1 MIWALIRKLFMKGA
15 SLEDGIKAFT
25 AANKGITKS
34 DGQKLINIFQDVQKN
49 TGKVIEFPKD
59 RITPFYKPRPG
70 EGVANTKQRIFQIDD
85 ELEKLAAGEGKYSK
99 MNRNDREDLM
109 IKLQDES
116 STLQKT
122 PGVAEGKFND
132 EFRSFKLNIA
142 KNNPEFNQD
151 LAKQVINREMFKDA
165 TTEQRK
171 QVLDALEFVL
181 KNPEG
186 LASGGL
192 ARVGMFLGG
201 PIVPIVKGG
210 KWFLKALRDTRKLM
224 TQNKQHSPEQLKY
237 YLNQIDDQIK
247 KIEAGGKIP
256 DEVIQTIRKDPKFKS
271 VSQKPANDPD
281 LREIEEVL
289 LEYGEKHASGGIAGQ
304 LHLNQGGRASF
315 TKGGK
320 VSSGLAHILGV

>member
-1 MIWALIRKLFMKGA
+1 MRGA

-25 AANKGITKS
+25 KANKGITKS
-34 DGQKLINIFQDVQKN
+34 DGQKLIDIFQDVQKN

-85 ELEKLAAGEGKYSK
+85 ELEKISAGEGKYAK
-99 MNRNDREDLM
+99 MSRDERENLI

-116 STLQKT
+116 SMLQKT
-122 PGVAEGKFND
+122 PSVAEGKFND

-186 LASGGL
+186 
-192 ARVGMFLGG
+192 M
-201 PIVPIVKGG
+201 
-210 KWFLKALRDTRKLM
+210 
-224 TQNKQHSPEQLKY
+224 
-237 YLNQIDDQIK
+237 
-247 KIEAGGKIP
+247 
-256 DEVIQTIRKDPKFKS
+256 
-271 VSQKPANDPD
+271 
-281 LREIEEVL
+281 
-289 LEYGEKHASGGIAGQ
+289 ASGGIAGQ
-304 LHLNQGGRASF
+304 LHLNEGGRASF

-320 VSSGLAHILGV
+320 VSSGLANILGV